1 MLVQAPIRDSREG
14 LEQAIERRIMERT
27 WRRVRQ
33 LRVQVNGQRVVID
46 GRTPCYYA
54 KQLAIAAVLE
64 ALGEAGAPAVV
75 EVRIDVS
82 ASPGRGYP
90 PAGV

>member
-1 MLVQAPIRDSREG
+1 MLVEAPVRDGRER

-33 LRVQVNGQRVVID
+33 LRVEVNGQRVAIT
-46 GRTPCYYA
+46 GRTPCYHA

-64 ALGEAGAPAVV
+64 ALDEAGAPAAV

>member
-1 MLVQAPIRDSREG
+1 MLVEAPVRDGREE
-14 LEQAIERRIMERT
+14 LEQSLERRIMERT

-33 LRVQVNGQRVVID
+33 LRVEVNGRRVVIN
-46 GRTPCYYA
+46 GRTPSYYA

-64 ALGEAGAPAVV
+64 VLDEAGAPAAV

-82 ASPGRGYP
+82 ASPGRGHP
-90 PAGV
+90 SAGV